1 MPPVPTVSATVALP
15 TRPPES
21 LTEAMIR
28 CVPGESVLVVK
39 ERPVPMTPSRLE
51 THERLAEMSPASSI
65 AVPVKVRLEPTG
77 TCTPDAGAAMV
88 TCGAL
93 LLFVEPGVMVTMTKA
108 EPVRPL
114 ESATCA
120 VITCVPRAS
129 VEVAMEPP
137 VPIGPF
143 RSETQLMRAVTFP
156 SMPSMA
162 VAWKVSGVPA
172 GALVPSSGCVIV
184 TRGGALPTPMVIVLV
199 AVRPSLSVT
208 DAVMT
213 WRPAARRGAVT
224 VAPVPSEPAT
234 LDDHLIAAERSPSLK
249 STAVPLRVTDPEVEK
264 PSAGETTVR
273 TGGAA

>member
-1 MPPVPTVSATVALP
+1 ALP

-28 CVPGESVLVVK
+28 CVPGESVVVVK

-108 EPVRPL
+108 E
-114 ESATCA
+114 
-120 VITCVPRAS
+120 
-129 VEVAMEPP
+129 
-137 VPIGPF
+137 
-143 RSETQLMRAVTFP
+143 
-156 SMPSMA
+156 
-162 VAWKVSGVPA
+162 
-172 GALVPSSGCVIV
+172 
-184 TRGGALPTPMVIVLV
+184 
-199 AVRPSLSVT
+199 
-208 DAVMT
+208 AVMT
-213 WRPAARRGAVT
+213 WRPPTRRGAVT

-234 LDDHLIAAERSPSLK
+234 FDDHLIAAERSPSLK
-249 STAVPLRVTDPEVEK
+249 STAVPVRVTDPEVEK
-264 PSAGETTVR
+264 PSAGEMMVR

>member
-120 VITCVPRAS
+120 VITCVP
-129 VEVAMEPP
+129 
-137 VPIGPF
+137 
-143 RSETQLMRAVTFP
+143 
-156 SMPSMA
+156 
-162 VAWKVSGVPA
+162 
-172 GALVPSSGCVIV
+172 
-184 TRGGALPTPMVIVLV
+184 
-199 AVRPSLSVT
+199 
-208 DAVMT
+208 
-213 WRPAARRGAVT
+213 
-224 VAPVPSEPAT
+224 SEPAT